1 LRPLRELSRK
11 LVDASPSVEVLMY
24 IFDGF
29 RQGDRNGAAEVAV
42 STARVNTGYVTLREP
57 FELAP
62 GKYTAKVLLR
72 IAETKSMGFVKR
84 DFAVE

>member
-1 LRPLRELSRK
+1 
-11 LVDASPSVEVLMY
+11 
-24 IFDGF
+24 
-29 RQGDRNGAAEVAV
+29 
-42 STARVNTGYVTLREP
+42 VTLREP

-72 IAETKSMGFVKR
+72 IAGTKSMGFAKR